1 MSRQPINES
10 IRRLL
15 EDNPNIFHVADKT
28 TLEHRTVSNH
38 LNREFQQDESGKV
51 LLTDIT
57 MSSSSWWMS
66 IFTIPTT
73 AGTIRI

>member
-15 EDNPNIFHVADKT
+15 EDNPNILHVADKT

-38 LNREFQQDESGKV
+38 LNREFQQDESDKV
-51 LLTDIT
+51 LPD
-57 MSSSSWWMS
+57 
-66 IFTIPTT
+66 
-73 AGTIRI
+73 